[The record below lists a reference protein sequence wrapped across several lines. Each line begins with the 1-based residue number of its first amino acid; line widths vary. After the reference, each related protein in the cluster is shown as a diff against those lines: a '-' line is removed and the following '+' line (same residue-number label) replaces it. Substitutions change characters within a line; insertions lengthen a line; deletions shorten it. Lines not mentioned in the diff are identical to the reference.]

1 MNKVIRMALVCAFAG
16 AALLYS
22 GCTKDFSS
30 DIKEIDTD
38 LTALQGQVANL
49 NTSLE
54 QFKTAANNAIEANKT
69 LIAQKADAS
78 TVSAL
83 QTQVNNLQSVHA
95 ADKAALQNAINEL
108 KPRVDAV
115 EDDIVSLLS
124 DVAAAQDDITSI
136 QADIEELKAAKT
148 AFDGNVEDLLAQ
160 IGALASRITSIV
172 ATPALADVIQTY
184 ALGANDTTI
193 FSAAFDIRPKEAAE
207 SIDKSNVEVILKEG
221 KNRAAINVTVKP
233 TKVEVD
239 AAKGVV
245 NVYAIVPDLPA
256 LGAGNELF
264 YSLDFFGKDNAD
276 STYHVMSE
284 FQDATINATP
294 NNVLTLYKLV
304 KNNAEVTAAPT
315 IAKEVPY
322 DAADSQFKPFDGY
335 SIKVKIGDGFLEP
348 ADAAALLGFPAAK
361 MAVRDSIGFAA
372 GTPTKGAT
380 KIDTAAFNTS
390 IAISNVATAKTKINA
405 METMTMYYA
414 IGSAVPAA
422 AVTPALVA
430 TYKIIPSVKSL
441 GTLAKQ
447 TIKWNFVEGN
457 RTVQN
462 VTLYESAPFTPDPA
476 YTGTFDASRAT
487 KGNTAVML
495 TPAAQVIGISG
506 TSTAFVRINNFP
518 MHTEGGTYK
527 VHNMNY
533 TDPSYAPADT
543 LVLDF
548 EVEVTKF
555 PGDTVI
561 TMPDSAYKITAIP
574 APAKTFAVDFIKNA
588 IAPADTVKFYGDL
601 KTSATPIYTAFDGA
615 AAYTVDSVVVF
626 NAKGVREGTVA
637 GVTATKN
644 SLAFPAATLEYNKT
658 YKAYVKHAAFGGITY
673 KYTQNIVVAP
683 ADFHLGTSAYVIEG
697 NIVPIEG
704 DSTTTPGVY
713 SIKKAYLSK
722 YLRVVDSN
730 GNLDNTAGLTVDA
743 DITAPAAYEDS
754 TLFKYAGGIW
764 GAANTTLGN
773 AVFQPGTSHTVTDG
787 ILSSADSLTWNT
799 YVGREIKV
807 KAVLKAGA
815 QRVDSITLTLKTEK
829 PIKAETTGAIAINR
843 TVGQN
848 DTVILAKKMKITGIL
863 NPTQNLVNPTTG
875 AIAGTVNYG
884 VVIDADP
891 AATVRGA
898 VSTEAERDMVN
909 NTEYKLID
917 KDGDG
922 HIDAIVIIGD
932 SANPTVKF
940 KVPVEVG
947 YYLDYNHVA
956 TEKVTVE
963 VVATGSY

>member
-148 AFDGNVEDLLAQ
+148 AFDGNVEDILAQ

-184 ALGANDTTI
+184 ALGTNDTTI

-245 NVYAIVPDLPA
+245 NVYAIVPDLAA

-264 YSLDFFGKDNAD
+264 YSLDFFGKDNVD

-284 FQDATINATP
+284 FQDATIKATT

-315 IAKEVPY
+315 IAKEVAY
-322 DAADSQFKPFDGY
+322 DAPDSEFKPFEGY

-372 GTPTKGAT
+372 GQPTKTAT
-380 KIDTAAFNTS
+380 KIDTNAYNTS
-390 IAISNVATAKTKINA
+390 IKISDVTKAASKVNQ

-414 IGSAVPAA
+414 IGSAIPAA

-441 GTLAKQ
+441 GTIAKQ
-447 TIKWNFVEGN
+447 TIKWNFVDGN
-457 RTVQN
+457 RTVMKTN
-462 VTLYESAPFTPDPA
+462 YTTEPVTLDPA
-476 YTGTFDASRAT
+476 YTGTVNQTRIT
-487 KGNTAVML
+487 KGNKTSNLA
-495 TPAAQVIGISG
+495 TPAAVNGIVG
-506 TSTAFVRINNFP
+506 TSNAEVVLTGFP
-518 MHTEGGTYK
+518 MLTEGGTYN
-527 VHNMNY
+527 VHNMVF
-533 TDPSYAPADT
+533 PGAGHPVDT
-543 LVLDF
+543 LTLDF
-548 EVEVTKF
+548 DVEVTKF

-601 KTSATPIYTAFDGA
+601 TVPAATPIYTAFDGA

-644 SLAFPAATLEYNKT
+644 SLAFPAATLAYNKT

-730 GNLDNTAGLTVDA
+730 NNLDNTSGLTVDA

-787 ILSSADSLTWNT
+787 ILSTADSLTWNS

-863 NPTQNLVNPTTG
+863 NPTQNLVNPNTG